1 MAGPSATRRVAIEI
15 RGIVQ
20 GVGFRPF
27 VYNAARAESL
37 TGWVRNDVASVR
49 IEAQGPSVH
58 LSRFI
63 KVLKEQYPPQA
74 RIDSFAVEDVAL
86 ADFDNESSFSI
97 ASSSGGK
104 ASPHPIIPADLA
116 TCQAGLDEITDV
128 GERRFRYPFTNC
140 TNCGP
145 RWSIIRDLPYDRPR
159 TSMSDFHMC
168 DTCLREYQDPTD
180 RRFHA
185 QPIACPACGPSL
197 QWLAPDGKQLA
208 VDDEA
213 LLAAVAAVTAGMIVA
228 IKGLGGFQLVVD
240 ATDEQAVRRLR
251 IRKHRPDKPLAVMV
265 LDLNDARASCEI
277 SEEEAS
283 LLASH
288 QAPIVLL
295 RRKQKATSGTVAEA
309 VAPGNPYLGT
319 MLPYTPLHHV
329 LLRDVARPIV
339 CTSGNRSEEPMATS
353 TEEAIARLGDI
364 ADMIL
369 THDRPIVR
377 PVDDSVARV
386 IGGQPQVL
394 RRARGYAP
402 QPVTLLRRPPSTL
415 AVGGHLKNTVALSV
429 GPDVVISPHI
439 GDLDDALSLDVHRRA
454 ITDLVEFFR
463 VTPEIIVCD
472 LHPDYA
478 STIHAERLAEQWGVP
493 LLRIQHHHA
502 HVLSLMAENRLDEP
516 VLGLAWDGTGY
527 GLDGTVWGGE
537 ALLCDGAQFERV
549 AHLRSFSLPGGDRAA
564 REPRRSALGLL
575 FEIKGPA
582 CRELVQSMFTAS
594 ELEMLLSAMEN
605 PRLFPR
611 TSSMGRLFDAVAAL
625 AELSWRV
632 SFEGQAAMELE
643 FAAVDQELPPYEIEL
658 TDEQPAQ
665 WNWEPML
672 DQMLNDLRGSQTRSV
687 VATRF
692 HESLAL
698 AAVQIAERCQCPRVG
713 LTGGCFQNDQLRRR
727 VHMRLSAAGF
737 DVYTQYHVP
746 PGDGGIALGQIWAAA
761 LMKGR

>member
-1 MAGPSATRRVAIEI
+1 MAGQSVTRRVAIEI

-27 VYNAARAESL
+27 VYNAAHAESL
-37 TGWVRNDVASVR
+37 TGWVRNDVAAVR
-49 IEAQGPSVH
+49 IEAQGPSAH

-63 KVLKEQYPPQA
+63 KVLKEQHPPQA
-74 RIDSFAVEDVAL
+74 RIDSLAVEDVTL
-86 ADFDNESSFSI
+86 AEVDNEPSFSI
-97 ASSSGGK
+97 VGSGGK
-104 ASPHPIIPADLA
+104 APPRPIIPADLA
-116 TCQAGLDEITDV
+116 TCQACLDEISDV

-145 RWSIIRDLPYDRPR
+145 RWSIIRSLPYDRPR
-159 TSMSDFHMC
+159 TSMSDFQMC

-213 LLAAVAAVTAGMIVA
+213 LLAAVDAVTAGMIVA

-240 ATDEQAVRRLR
+240 ATDEEAVRRLR
-251 IRKHRPDKPLAVMV
+251 NRKHRPDKPLAVMV
-265 LDLNDARASCEI
+265 LNLDDARASCGI
-277 SEEEAS
+277 SEEEAA

-295 RRKQKATSGTVAEA
+295 SRKQTATSDTVAEA

-353 TEEAIARLGDI
+353 TDEAIERLGDI

-402 QPVTLLRRPPSTL
+402 QPVTLLRRPPCTL
-415 AVGGHLKNTVALSV
+415 AVGGHLKNTVALSI
-429 GPDVVISPHI
+429 GREVVISPHI
-439 GDLDDALSLDVHRRA
+439 GDLDNALSLDVHRRA
-454 ITDLVEFFR
+454 IRDLVEFFR

-478 STIHAERLAEQWGVP
+478 STIHGEQLAEQWGVP

-502 HVLSLMAENRLDEP
+502 HVLSLMAEHQLDEP

-537 ALLCDGAQFERV
+537 ALLCAGSQFERV

-575 FEIKGPA
+575 FEIKGAA
-582 CRELVQSMFTAS
+582 CLELVQSMFNVS

-625 AELSWRV
+625 SKLTRRV

-643 FAAVDQELPPYEIEL
+643 FAAADEELPPYEIEL

-672 DQMLNDLRGSQTRSV
+672 DQILDDLRGSETLKI
-687 VATRF
+687 VASRF
-692 HESLAL
+692 HETLAL
-698 AAVQIAERCQCPRVG
+698 AAVQIAQRCQCPRVG

-727 VHMRLSAAGF
+727 VHTRLSAVGF
-737 DVYTQYHVP
+737 DVYTQYQIP

-761 LMKGR
+761 LMNER